1 MKLSEI
7 RELSATEL
15 DKQLRD
21 HRDELLSLRLKQ
33 SSGQVENS
41 ARFRDLRR
49 TIARVE
55 TIKREK
61 AAAPA
66 AK

>member
-33 SSGQVENS
+33 SAGQVENP

-49 TIARVE
+49 AIARVE

-61 AAAPA
+61 AVVPA

>member
-1 MKLSEI
+1 MKISEI
-7 RELSATEL
+7 RELSATEM
-15 DKQLRD
+15 DKQLRER
-21 HRDELLSLRLKQ
+21 RDELLNLRLKQ
-33 SSGQVENS
+33 SAGQVENP

-49 TIARVE
+49 EIARVE

-61 AAAPA
+61 ALAA